1 MNPPFRWFIGLAL
14 MAVGV
19 IILMLAN
26 SCSHCHNCYQGLNEA
41 SHISSES
48 WSQDN
53 LKQFDSGCP
62 TAIYVNNRYG
72 FLELCP

>member
-1 MNPPFRWFIGLAL
+1 MSPPFRWFIGLAL

-19 IILMLAN
+19 IILLLAQG
-26 SCSHCHNCYQGLNEA
+26 CSRCHNCDQLE
-41 SHISSES
+41 
-48 WSQDN
+48 WSPAN

-72 FLELCP
+72 ILELCQ